1 MSARGWILPAGL
13 AVAIMGAGWAAA
25 AQQVV
30 ISGKATSLSEQQNA
44 LKDAKVQAERAR
56 RQSEDMERKAQQ
68 ATQEADK
75 LNARTAA
82 LAARIQQSEADIRAG
97 EARIAIVNRMI
108 SAQQSRLAAQQGPVV
123 RLTAALQSLSRRPPL
138 LTLLQPGSLTDSIH
152 ARAALS
158 QVLPVI
164 RERTASLRQELERS
178 RHLKS
183 MAVQA
188 NAALKSSRGNL
199 GRQRLALRKLEVQ
212 KRLAAQNLA
221 ANATLE
227 AERATAM
234 GEQAR
239 DISEL
244 MDELE
249 AAGSV
254 RQRLASLPGP
264 MLRPEKPG
272 QGAAPAQNAQSG
284 ARPSRPAYQLPA
296 VGAVVTGFGEM
307 SDSGVRSRGITI
319 ATQPSAQVVAPAKGR
334 IAFAGPYSGFGQI
347 VIIDHGDGWTSL
359 ITNLRHLSASVGQ
372 DVAQGMPVGVAAS
385 GNTPSITIELR
396 RQGRPVDI
404 LAMANVGR

>member
-1 MSARGWILPAGL
+1 MSAGL
-13 AVAIMGAGWAAA
+13 ALAIMGAGWTAT

-30 ISGKATSLSEQQNA
+30 ISGKATSLSEQQSA
-44 LKDAKVQAERAR
+44 LKDAKAQAERAR
-56 RQSEDMERKAQQ
+56 RQSEEMERKAQQ

-108 SAQQSRLAAQQGPVV
+108 SAQQSRLAAEQGPVV
-123 RLTAALQSLSRRPPL
+123 RLTAALQSLSRRPPI

-188 NAALKSSRGNL
+188 NAALEASREKL
-199 GRQRLALRKLEVQ
+199 GQQRLALRKLEVE
-212 KRLAAQNLA
+212 KRLAAQNLSSG
-221 ANATLE
+221 ATLE

-264 MLRPEKPG
+264 VLRPQKPG
-272 QGAAPAQNAQSG
+272 LGPAPVQDNGGGSHEG
-284 ARPSRPAYQLPA
+284 RPAYQLPV

-319 ATQPSAQVVAPAKGR
+319 ATQPGAQVVAPAKGR
-334 IAFAGPYSGFGQI
+334 IVFAGPYNGFGQI
-347 VIIDHGDGWTSL
+347 LIIDHGDGWTSL
-359 ITNLRHLSASVGQ
+359 VTNLRHLSTSVGQ
-372 DVAQGMPVGVAAS
+372 DVVQGMPVGIAAS
-385 GNTPSITIELR
+385 GKAPSITIELR
-396 RQGRPVDI
+396 RQGRPVDL
-404 LAMANVGR
+404 LAMANAGR